1 MMSSVGLFIVALI
14 VSSGGL
20 FAVARLFE
28 ALDRRAQQWPALWA
42 TALGLSVLIPLA
54 GVSLRALPTSLRQS
68 YTETLSHYVPL
79 EPLSLPLVEQAMFST
94 EASGPGLA
102 LFLPLLIL
110 IYGVC
115 VAMGLIKL
123 TRGRRRVRRII
134 TLAKSMGHTTF
145 PDQTDPVEILVS
157 RRITSPFAWSRIG
170 TPKRQFIVIPD
181 HFLHAMSG
189 PQIEDILRHES
200 AHLERRDD
208 EWGLVLRTLLCL
220 GWISPFAHAL
230 FARWSQATEIR
241 CDMAVTATQTDE
253 RRRAYAKTLMQAL
266 HLVADRGR
274 PSPTPAFSTSR
285 IRTEKMRLTHIL
297 TGSRPAFKRGRDRL
311 ALSVAALALSVTGT
325 FGLAATASADTPA
338 AKTVNMI
345 SSQIVTGRLTAKFGQ
360 SFDPFK
366 SGETRNHHGVDIAAD
381 IGTPIFAPAHGVI
394 QAATDLYQNKPGY
407 GTVVVLQ
414 TDDGIQ
420 TLFSHLDGYTVQVG
434 QRVAKGEQI
443 ATVGNSGR
451 STGPHVHIETYK
463 DGTRIDPMSVW
474 SLSGE

>member
-1 MMSSVGLFIVALI
+1 
-14 VSSGGL
+14 
-20 FAVARLFE
+20 
-28 ALDRRAQQWPALWA
+28 
-42 TALGLSVLIPLA
+42 
-54 GVSLRALPTSLRQS
+54 
-68 YTETLSHYVPL
+68 
-79 EPLSLPLVEQAMFST
+79 
-94 EASGPGLA
+94 
-102 LFLPLLIL
+102 
-110 IYGVC
+110 
-115 VAMGLIKL
+115 
-123 TRGRRRVRRII
+123 
-134 TLAKSMGHTTF
+134 
-145 PDQTDPVEILVS
+145 
-157 RRITSPFAWSRIG
+157 
-170 TPKRQFIVIPD
+170 
-181 HFLHAMSG
+181 
-189 PQIEDILRHES
+189 
-200 AHLERRDD
+200 
-208 EWGLVLRTLLCL
+208 
-220 GWISPFAHAL
+220 
-230 FARWSQATEIR
+230 
-241 CDMAVTATQTDE
+241 
-253 RRRAYAKTLMQAL
+253 
-266 HLVADRGR
+266 
-274 PSPTPAFSTSR
+274 
-285 IRTEKMRLTHIL
+285 MRLTHIL

-381 IGTPIFAPAHGVI
+381 IGTPIFAPANGVI